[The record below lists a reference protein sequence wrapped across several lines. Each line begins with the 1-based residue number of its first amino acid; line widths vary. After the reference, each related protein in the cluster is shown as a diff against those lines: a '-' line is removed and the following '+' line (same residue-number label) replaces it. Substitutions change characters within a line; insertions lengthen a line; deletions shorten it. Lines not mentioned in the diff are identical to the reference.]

1 MTAEQRGFLRRAL
14 HRLTVSDSEYEAQE
28 LKGKCLASGATL
40 IADLPDRAR
49 VTVVGTLRTVTLRPH
64 GAVQALDAEIYDG
77 SGSMSL
83 VWLGRRQIAGIVPGR
98 SLSACGLVTRC
109 DGRTVM
115 FNPAYDLL
123 LAAAE

>member
-1 MTAEQRGFLRRAL
+1 MTVEQRGFLRRAL
-14 HRLTVSDSEYEAQE
+14 HRLTVSDSEFEAQE

-49 VTVVGTLRTVTLRPH
+49 VKIAGTLRTVTLRPH

-83 VWLGRRQIAGIVPGR
+83 VWLGRRQIPGIIPGR
-98 SLSACGLVTRC
+98 TMSACGLVTHC

-115 FNPAYDLL
+115 FNPAYELL
-123 LAAAE
+123 PTAAE